1 MVQSA
6 RGNRSDGM
14 EYLPDGLRDSR
25 GRGEKEGT
33 PKKGKKGQKSEI
45 IGLKSSKMD
54 GKDAK

>member
-45 IGLKSSKMD
+45 VGLK
-54 GKDAK
+54 